1 MNWWKPKQSP
11 SSSEPPRHG
20 GLFHNLQ
27 SQFSNFLQMP
37 QNLFFNGCRATA
49 QTPNITPDEAWD
61 ALKQLFYPRYVVY
74 NTRMYLRDL
83 KYKRTIKDYV
93 MVATMIMLQIHI
105 LSDDDL
111 LKLAY
116 ELQYWT
122 KQELNRYNHHR
133 KKNLAMSEEE
143 IGERLCRVPVYNI
156 KFSEYEAAQMASLT
170 NRRKTILGYFLG
182 KADAKAYAE
191 HGLVVS
197 VPPRIPYV
205 DSERLDVV
213 MDYNMVLGPLKL
225 IPEATEVKNAL
236 EVKKKNGLPCE
247 NFSGIPVFESKNL
260 SLCQDCYIT
269 NEGFSDG
276 RRLVFFKKEDLE
288 KSLAKARVA
297 SHDGV
302 SNFANA
308 ETHIEVAALEDIIKA
323 MKDNSTSE
331 WNSVYFAYPG
341 EDFTTL
347 SLVQSYEDILREM
360 DNFK

>member
-11 SSSEPPRHG
+11 SSSEPPRRG

-37 QNLFFNGCRATA
+37 QNLLFNGCRATA
-49 QTPNITPDEAWD
+49 QTPNITPDQAWD

-74 NTRMYLRDL
+74 NTRMGLRDL

-213 MDYNMVLGPLKL
+213 
-225 IPEATEVKNAL
+225 
-236 EVKKKNGLPCE
+236 
-247 NFSGIPVFESKNL
+247 
-260 SLCQDCYIT
+260 
-269 NEGFSDG
+269 
-276 RRLVFFKKEDLE
+276 
-288 KSLAKARVA
+288 
-297 SHDGV
+297 
-302 SNFANA
+302 
-308 ETHIEVAALEDIIKA
+308 IIY
-323 MKDNSTSE
+323 TS
-331 WNSVYFAYPG
+331 
-341 EDFTTL
+341 
-347 SLVQSYEDILREM
+347 QSYS
-360 DNFK
+360 